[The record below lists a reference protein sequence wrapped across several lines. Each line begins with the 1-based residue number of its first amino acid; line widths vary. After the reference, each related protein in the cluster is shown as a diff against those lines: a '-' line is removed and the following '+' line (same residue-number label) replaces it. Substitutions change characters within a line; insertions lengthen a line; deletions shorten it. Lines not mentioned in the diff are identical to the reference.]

1 MKEVAILTN
10 QVTPKK
16 GEVCTTISKWSL
28 KSNTPVMA
36 FQRGISKAAVANFA
50 NLSEAVGFCQ
60 VFDKIEVDG
69 FCLKL
74 PVMPKYKPMAEKGM
88 IRRSLSLNEAREQM
102 ILLSDN

>member
-1 MKEVAILTN
+1 MNKVSILTN
-10 QVTPKK
+10 MVSPKK
-16 GEVCTTISKWSL
+16 GHNCTLIGKYLLSHS
-28 KSNTPVMA
+28 TPIMA
-36 FQRGISKAAVANFA
+36 YMPGKKCADYSFFA
-50 NLSEAVGFCQ
+50 DLEQAIGFCQ

-88 IRRSLSLNEAREQM
+88 IKRPLSLEEAREQM